1 MFCEVRCSKLPRPGL
16 RTAGRCYPCGVSET
30 KSFIVV
36 LAVVVFIIWVASV
49 LMQPR
54 YPQATGIFPQ
64 VVSCV
69 QENSPHSASDPHWQP
84 TLRVKVE
91 PVRDPGRVRE
101 YRVLGCRF
109 YYYHRYFR

>member
-1 MFCEVRCSKLPRPGL
+1 M
-16 RTAGRCYPCGVSET
+16 SEA

-36 LAVVVFIIWVASV
+36 LVVVVFIIWVASV

-69 QENSPHSASDPHWQP
+69 QENSPQSASDPNWKP
-84 TLRVKVE
+84 TLRVEVE

-101 YRVLGCRF
+101 YRVLGCRL
-109 YYYHRYFR
+109 YYCHRHFR

>member
-1 MFCEVRCSKLPRPGL
+1 
-16 RTAGRCYPCGVSET
+16 VSET

-69 QENSPHSASDPHWQP
+69 QENSPQSASDPHWQP
-84 TLRVKVE
+84 TLRVEVE